1 MKIYKKNTMKKAI
14 NRIDVTGVGNNVTG
28 VGNNVTGVG
37 NNVTGVGN

>member
-1 MKIYKKNTMKKAI
+1 MKKAI

-37 NNVTGVGN
+37 N

>member
-1 MKIYKKNTMKKAI
+1 MKIYKKNTVKKVT